1 MDKQGRVGMMLLM
14 VLLAGYLLYTNQQKA
29 KFFEQKQADSIA
41 QAKLNPPVLDTTA
54 LAATKVTDTLNG
66 ALAKVDTTKVIA
78 ATESVLENSLV
89 KITFTNKGAQPV
101 SVQLKNYLNATT
113 KAPVQVFKPNT
124 NAIDIAYKSTAGS
137 MVHTKD
143 MAFAPVL
150 NGKTLTY
157 QTAGGPVVTY
167 TLPDSSYMLDI
178 AINGNGTVD
187 ASNAMQ
193 YSWASIAPNNE
204 YNATT
209 EMQYT
214 TVAYHEVN
222 EGTDNYNIRDEKTV
236 DFKNNLEYFTFKQH
250 YFNTTFVAKDKPFT
264 NVKLISKP
272 TNDTTEQTLAA
283 INVNMNLPAGQTA
296 ALQMYSGPNDYK
308 LLKSYNK
315 KLENIIPLEYSK
327 WLSFIRYLNLW
338 IIVPLFTLLSSI
350 FSNYGIVILLL
361 TIIIRLLMSPITYKS
376 YVSSAKMK
384 VLKPEIDELKAKYGD
399 DQQAFGVKQ
408 MELFRS
414 AGVSPLGGCL
424 PALAQL
430 PIFFA
435 LLSFLPNAIQL
446 RQQPFLWAKDLST
459 FDSIVTLPFS
469 IPAYGNHVS
478 LWTLLFVAT
487 SLILALYSMQTTPTD
502 NSNPALKYMPFI
514 MPLIFLGVF
523 NKMPAALTFYYVV
536 SNVFTIILQYVI
548 TNYVINHDKIKAQ
561 IQENKTKGPKTS
573 KFMEKMAEMQKQNQ
587 DRMKNGPAKK

>member
-1 MDKQGRVGMMLLM
+1 MDKQGRLGMILLM
-14 VLLAGYLLYTNQQKA
+14 VLLAGYLLYTNQQKS
-29 KFFEQKQADSIA
+29 KFLEQKKADSIA
-41 QAKLNPPVLDTTA
+41 AAKLNPPALDTTA
-54 LAATKVTDTLNG
+54 LVSKDAATVQMVTDTNANKQL
-66 ALAKVDTTKVIA
+66 LET
-78 ATESVLENSLV
+78 VLENSEV
-89 KITFTNKGAQPV
+89 KIVFTNKGAQPL
-101 SVQLKNYLNATT
+101 SIMLKKHLNATSKKEVEVFT
-113 KAPVQVFKPNT
+113 KNT
-124 NAIDIAYKSTAGS
+124 NLLDFAYKTTAGS
-137 MVHTKD
+137 LMHTKD
-143 MAFAPVL
+143 IVFTPTTQ
-150 NGKTLTY
+150 GKTVSYT
-157 QTAGGPVVTY
+157 TTGGPTITY

-178 AINGNGTVD
+178 NINGNGTVD
-187 ASNAMQ
+187 ASNTIQANW
-193 YSWASIAPNNE
+193 SSIAPNNE

-214 TVAYHEVN
+214 TVAYNEDK
-222 EGTDNYNIRDEKTV
+222 EGTDNYNIRDEKTI
-236 DFKNNLEYFTFKQH
+236 DFKNNIDYITFKQH
-250 YFNTTFVAKDKPFT
+250 YFNTTLLSKNKMFS
-264 NVKLISKP
+264 NVKLVSKP
-272 TNDTTEQTLAA
+272 TNDTTEKTLAS
-283 INVNMNLPAGQTA
+283 INVNMNLAAGQQA
-296 ALQMYSGPNDYK
+296 SLQMYSGPNDYK

-338 IIVPLFTLLSSI
+338 IIVPLFGLLSSI

-487 SLILALYSMQTTPTD
+487 SLFLALYSMQTTPTD

-514 MPLIFLGVF
+514 MPVIFLGVF

-561 IQENKTKGPKTS
+561 IQENKQKGPKTS

-587 DRMKNGPAKK
+587 ERMKNNPTKK